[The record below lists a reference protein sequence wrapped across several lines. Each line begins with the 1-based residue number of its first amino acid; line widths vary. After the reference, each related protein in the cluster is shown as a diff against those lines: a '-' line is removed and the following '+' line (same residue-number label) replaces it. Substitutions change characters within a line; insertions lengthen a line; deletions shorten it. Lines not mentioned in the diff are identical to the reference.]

1 MRQRFCV
8 VILSGDFEAEAWK
21 SYFGTTGSSASA
33 LRLGPLAFG
42 LCLSFRSAWGLG
54 LSKTKDQRPSG
65 YQPHLL
71 THLHRLSPTFDAE
84 VVEDATRM
92 GFYRVLTYEQLL
104 CNLTIT

>member
-8 VILSGDFEAEAWK
+8 VILSGDFEAEPWK

-42 LCLSFRSAWGLG
+42 LCLSFRSAWGLAT
-54 LSKTKDQRPSG
+54 LQDQRPSG

-71 THLHRLSPTFDAE
+71 TRLHRLSPTFDAE
-84 VVEDATRM
+84 FVEDATRM

>member
-8 VILSGDFEAEAWK
+8 VILSGDFQTERWK
-21 SYFGTTGSSASA
+21 SYFGTTGLRPSA
-33 LRLGPLAFG
+33 LGLSPLVFV
-42 LCLSFRSAWGLG
+42 LSFRSAWGLG

-84 VVEDATRM
+84 FVEDATRM

>member
-8 VILSGDFEAEAWK
+8 VILSGDFQANRWK
-21 SYFGTTGSSASA
+21 SYFGTTGFS
-33 LRLGPLAFG
+33 PLAFG
-42 LCLSFRSAWGLG
+42 LCLSFRSAWELV
-54 LSKTKDQRPSG
+54 LSNAKGQRPSG

-84 VVEDATRM
+84 FVKDATRM